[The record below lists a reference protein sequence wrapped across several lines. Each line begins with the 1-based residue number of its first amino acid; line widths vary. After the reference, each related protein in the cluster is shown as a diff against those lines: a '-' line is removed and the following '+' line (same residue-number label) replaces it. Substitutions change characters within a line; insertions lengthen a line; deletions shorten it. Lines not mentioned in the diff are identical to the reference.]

1 MDTPLLLDD
10 FKSYLLFLVGTIM
23 ALLALNKSYR
33 NDDIYPD
40 YGRYDR
46 QMNKIKGEYLSF
58 VEDLYDE
65 MQIIVEKGT
74 DKLSANWEY
83 RKRLLRTLMKELVDL
98 NRSREIMRCGLPIC
112 LQSGILFMG
121 NIDRKI

>member
-83 RKRLLRTLMKELVDL
+83 RKKALEDANERISRLKSLR
-98 NRSREIMRCGLPIC
+98 NYGCGLPIC
-112 LQSGILFMG
+112 L
-121 NIDRKI
+121 